1 MSHSAQSRFRIRL
14 AAIVAL
20 AALVGFVAV
29 SLLSVA
35 EGPDD
40 FLVLLLC
47 IFVFAFSAWFVLTR
61 RFRLGVFAVPFLLLG
76 LAGIVATIGVYF
88 LAFLAL
94 GALLAV
100 FGFAGRYAVAQDRKR
115 VYGALRGRRVGSA
128 GRAVLIINPKSGGG
142 KADRFNL
149 PEEARKR
156 GVEPVVLE
164 PGSDLH
170 ELVEQAATDGADVI
184 GMAGGDGSQ
193 ALVASVAM
201 RCGVAHVCIPA
212 GTRNHFALDL
222 GLDRKDVVGALDAF
236 TDGVERR
243 IDLACVNDRIF
254 VNNASLGLYARVVQS
269 GDYRGAKL
277 TTWRHMLP
285 ELLGPGKAVADL
297 HFVGPDEK
305 AWTDPALVMIS
316 NNPYLLRGSGAGTRP
331 RLDTGELGIF
341 VTRIGRATDLAKLVT
356 LSSLGLSQRFGGLRG
371 WSVPE
376 FEVISGS
383 CVAAGLDGEALSL
396 APPLRFQ
403 SLPGAL
409 RVRVP
414 RQARGLSPAAAAV
427 RVNRGDF
434 TALLRIAA
442 GKPGC
447 RGPDR
452 AWAGSEG
459 GESLDSPPSATS
471 EERTPAP

>member
-1 MSHSAQSRFRIRL
+1 V
-14 AAIVAL
+14 VAL
-20 AALVGFVAV
+20 LALVGAVAV
-29 SLLSVA
+29 ALLTVA
-35 EGPDD
+35 DGPDD
-40 FLVLLLC
+40 FLLLFVW

-61 RFRLGVFAVPFLLLG
+61 RFRVGVFAVPFLLVG

-88 LAFLAL
+88 LAFLVL

-115 VYGALRGRRVGSA
+115 VYGALRGRHVGPA
-128 GRAVLIINPKSGGG
+128 QRAVLIINPKSGGG
-142 KADRFNL
+142 KAERFDL

-156 GVEPVVLE
+156 GVEPVLLT
-164 PGSDLH
+164 PGSDLL
-170 ELVEQAATDGADVI
+170 ELAEEAVADGAEVI

-193 ALVASVAM
+193 ALVAAVAM
-201 RCGVAHVCIPA
+201 RRGVAHVCIPA

-305 AWTDPALVMIS
+305 AWDDPALVMVS

-331 RLDTGELGIF
+331 RLDSGQLGIF

-356 LSSLGLSQRFGGLRG
+356 LGSIGLSQRFGGLRG
-371 WSVPE
+371 WSSPD
-376 FEVISGS
+376 FEVSSGS
-383 CVAAGLDGEALSL
+383 CVAAGIDGEALSL

-434 TALLRIAA
+434 KALLRIAA
-442 GKPGC
+442 GKQGC
-447 RGPDR
+447 RGPEHAELSD
-452 AWAGSEG
+452 G
-459 GESLDSPPSATS
+459 
-471 EERTPAP
+471 

>member
-1 MSHSAQSRFRIRL
+1 MGGGASHSVKSRFRSR
-14 AAIVAL
+14 L
-20 AALVGFVAV
+20 AALVALLALAAAVTVALATLV
-29 SLLSVA
+29 D
-35 EGPDD
+35 GPDD
-40 FLVLLLC
+40 FVALLLW

-61 RFRLGVFAVPFLLLG
+61 RRLLVRLLAVPFLLLG
-76 LAGIVATIGVYF
+76 LAGIIATIGVYF
-88 LAFLAL
+88 LPFLVLA
-94 GALLAV
+94 ALLAV
-100 FGFAGRYAVAQDRKR
+100 FSFAGRYAVAEDRKR
-115 VYGALRGRRVGSA
+115 VYGALRGRRVGPA
-128 GRAVLIINPKSGGG
+128 RRAVLLINPKSGGG
-142 KADRFNL
+142 KAERFDL
-149 PEEARKR
+149 PDEARKR
-156 GVEPVVLE
+156 GVEPVLLE
-164 PGSDLH
+164 PGTDLL
-170 ELVEQAATDGADVI
+170 ELAEDAADGAEVI

-193 ALVASVAM
+193 ALVAAVAM
-201 RCGVAHVCIPA
+201 RRGLAHVCIPA

-305 AWTDPALVMIS
+305 AWDDPALVMVS
-316 NNPYLLRGSGAGTRP
+316 NNPYLLRGSGSGTRP

-341 VTRIGRATDLAKLVT
+341 VTQIGRATDLAKLVT
-356 LSSLGLSQRFGGLRG
+356 LGSIGLSQRFGGLRG
-371 WSVPE
+371 WSSPD
-376 FEVISGS
+376 FEVSSGS
-383 CVAAGLDGEALSL
+383 CVAAGIDGEALSL

-442 GKPGC
+442 GKQGC
-447 RGPDR
+447 RGPEHAELSD
-452 AWAGSEG
+452 G
-459 GESLDSPPSATS
+459 
-471 EERTPAP
+471 